1 MLINEEYFKGE
12 IVIPNL
18 NSVGNGISSQIAS
31 SNLELLLSFIDK
43 YEKRFLVSL
52 LGRCCAD
59 EFYKEIEKGELSG
72 KWLDLKNK
80 LVDETLKIS
89 PIANYVYYWYRRNDV
104 SITTGIG
111 EMETDSDNSVR
122 VSSALKMCRAW
133 NEMVEWV
140 IDTRVW
146 MKSSGNFNYLNI
158 DVNLLKR
165 INTLNI

>member
-158 DVNLLKR
+158 DVNLLER

>member
-31 SNLELLLSFIDK
+31 SNLELRLSFIDQ

>member
-111 EMETDSDNSVR
+111 GMETDSDNSVR

>member
-133 NEMVEWV
+133 KEMVEWV

>member
-52 LGRCCAD
+52 LGSCCAD

>member
-146 MKSSGNFNYLNI
+146 MKSSGNFKYLNI

>member
-80 LVDETLKIS
+80 LVDEPLKIS

-158 DVNLLKR
+158 DVNLLER

>member
-80 LVDETLKIS
+80 LVDETLKIL

>member
-59 EFYKEIEKGELSG
+59 EFYKEIEKWELSG

-146 MKSSGNFNYLNI
+146 MKSSCNFNYLNI

>member
-31 SNLELLLSFIDK
+31 SNLVLLLSFIDK

>member
-18 NSVGNGISSQIAS
+18 NSIGNGISSQIAS
-31 SNLELLLSFIDK
+31 SNLELLLFFIDK

-52 LGRCCAD
+52 LGRDRAD

-72 KWLDLKNK
+72 KWLDLKNR

-89 PIANYVYYWYRRNDV
+89 PIANYVYYWYRRCNV
-104 SITTGIG
+104 SVTTDIG

-122 VSSALKMCRAW
+122 VSPALKMCRAW
-133 NEMVEWV
+133 NEMVDWV
-140 IDTRVW
+140 IDIQKW
-146 MKSSGNFNYLNI
+146 MKTSGSFNYRDI
-158 DVNLLKR
+158 DMNLLKR
-165 INTLNI
+165 INTFNL